1 MLKQVPQLAKKA
13 RVYDGTAWQELASA
27 AVDLSNLLPA
37 GIVSPFAGSSAPIGY
52 LLCDGSAINRIDY
65 AKLFAVI
72 STTYGVGNGSTTFN
86 LPDLRGR
93 VIAALDNMGGT
104 DAGRLDLAN
113 TLGTTAGTQ
122 THTLTSAEMPS
133 HNHDQTLGG
142 TRESWSK
149 TGGGNQV
156 RVNVTA
162 TYGET
167 FTGGYEGY
175 TTATGGGGAHN
186 NMQPTILM
194 NYIIK
199 V

>member
-1 MLKQVPQLAKKA
+1 MAKKA

-37 GIVSPFAGSSAPIGY
+37 GIVSPFAGSSAPTGY
-52 LLCDGSAINRIDY
+52 LLCDGSAINRTDY

-122 THTLTSAEMPS
+122 THTLTTAEIPS
-133 HNHDQTLGG
+133 HNHFLFNTK
-142 TRESWSK
+142 SS
-149 TGGGNQV
+149 TGGAGVSNGTGTDIQGQV
-156 RVNVTA
+156 SA
-162 TYGET
+162 S
-167 FTGGYEGY
+167 
-175 TTATGGGGAHN
+175 TGGGGAHN
-186 NMQPTILM
+186 IMQPTILM